1 MREEKNSNYEH
12 RKSRQDGRRLP
23 EDERVCKTRK
33 GQQSREEVQPAKKR
47 TSAKKMQQD
56 DRREEKKRTKKKKS
70 TNKEFARVTYFFVT
84 LFLVMMGYLVYFN
97 VVRSKAIINSPYNVR
112 MDSLSDR
119 VVRGSILDKN
129 GEVLAETEVAEDGT
143 ETRNY
148 PYGDVYAHVVGYD
161 SKGKSGLESVENFD
175 LLTSNAFFVE
185 KIVKEFKEEKNIGDN
200 VVTTLDSKLQQA
212 AYDALG
218 DHKGA
223 VVVMEASTGKILAM
237 VSKPTFD
244 RS

>member
-1 MREEKNSNYEH
+1 M
-12 RKSRQDGRRLP
+12 
-23 EDERVCKTRK
+23 
-33 GQQSREEVQPAKKR
+33 
-47 TSAKKMQQD
+47 
-56 DRREEKKRTKKKKS
+56 
-70 TNKEFARVTYFFVT
+70 TYFFVT

-97 VVRSKAIINSPYNVR
+97 VVRSKEIINSPYNVR

-129 GEVLAETEVAEDGT
+129 GEVLAETVVAEDGT

-200 VVTTLDSKLQQA
+200 VVTR
-212 AYDALG
+212 
-218 DHKGA
+218 
-223 VVVMEASTGKILAM
+223 VGKRI
-237 VSKPTFD
+237 
-244 RS
+244 R